1 MKQKYTICREKN
13 EKRLSIK
20 EYAILERTPRNP
32 VVSTSDE
39 VLFSFLG
46 EETYNSSSIVD
57 SMGKGIDALVA
68 TLRTDSMFPIWP
80 NAVKIAESVIDLYNL
95 DNGDAVELFFDDIEQ
110 LDRNTAI
117 PVN

>member
-1 MKQKYTICREKN
+1 
-13 EKRLSIK
+13 
-20 EYAILERTPRNP
+20 

-95 DNGDAVELFFDDIEQ
+95 DNGDAVDLFFDDIEQ

>member
-1 MKQKYTICREKN
+1 
-13 EKRLSIK
+13 
-20 EYAILERTPRNP
+20 

-57 SMGKGIDALVA
+57 SMGKGIDALVE

-80 NAVKIAESVIDLYNL
+80 NAIKIAESVMDLYDL
-95 DNGDAVELFFDDIEQ
+95 HEGSCVDLFFDDIEQ
-110 LDRNTAI
+110 LDRNTAM
-117 PVN
+117 PVY